1 MIAAMVPVFIPS
13 RLRAP
18 TGRLGSRSLIEVTPA
33 VSSRETCISGE
44 RSGSSCARGTR
55 NSAGIRRSQC
65 RGAATAARSAD
76 PALGLLVLAW
86 KHDMK
91 VLSSGFDD
99 PDGAA
104 KLERHHRDALAS
116 GSHGTQKVV
125 VLLRPETGIALRHGD
140 VIKACKEEGRP
151 VLGLAWLGRTHRA
164 SSK

>member
-1 MIAAMVPVFIPS
+1 
-13 RLRAP
+13 
-18 TGRLGSRSLIEVTPA
+18 
-33 VSSRETCISGE
+33 
-44 RSGSSCARGTR
+44 
-55 NSAGIRRSQC
+55 
-65 RGAATAARSAD
+65 
-76 PALGLLVLAW
+76 
-86 KHDMK
+86 MK

-151 VLGLAWLGRTHRA
+151 VLGLAWLGWTHRA
-164 SSK
+164 SSKGRVGTLSPSMKMVFVSRPSR